1 MLAIY
6 SVKMVA
12 LSLTLD
18 ASVQVFFLPL
28 KYLLELAYLPVKFNF
43 MWLPCKE
50 FMEITCSFVQLGP
63 NPWCHTRVF
72 SRQTPRGC
80 TVTPTSEQ
88 KSLPRDEG

>member
-43 MWLPCKE
+43 TWLPCKE
-50 FMEITCSFVQLGP
+50 FMEINVQFCAAGTESLVSHSGVFQADP
-63 NPWCHTRVF
+63 PRVH
-72 SRQTPRGC
+72 SNTH
-80 TVTPTSEQ
+80 V
-88 KSLPRDEG
+88 